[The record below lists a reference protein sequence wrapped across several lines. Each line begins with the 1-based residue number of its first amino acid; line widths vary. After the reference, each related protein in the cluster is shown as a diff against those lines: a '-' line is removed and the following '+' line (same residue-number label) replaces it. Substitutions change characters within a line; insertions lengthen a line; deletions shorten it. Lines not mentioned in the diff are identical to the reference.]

1 MATLLEIITTAAN
14 ELGLPAPSTV
24 ESTTDLQTVQLVALT
39 NRDCVALYREHDW
52 TDLQVEHIINIEAAL
67 NTVGDVTEGST
78 TVSNIADLSG
88 VEAGS
93 YAVSGTGQPQA
104 QRVAEIID
112 DEPFNGQIRLEM
124 KSTATA
130 TATPLIF
137 ARDTYDIPTDF
148 DRFITQTWWDRTNQ
162 WRLIGPD
169 SPQTDQLLRSG
180 IFTSGPRRRFRQVG
194 RRPTAYRI
202 WPPPFS
208 GGAPAPGALVF
219 EYVSKN
225 WVEKAD
231 GTFAAKFTE
240 DDDIC
245 LLDDQLVIMGVKW
258 RMWQIKGFEYAA
270 MQQEYL
276 DAVSA
281 KFAGDGGIPDLYLNR
296 RSGPYLL
303 SNANVVD
310 GNYPSGS

>member
-24 ESTTDLQTVQLVALT
+24 ESTTDDLQTIQLVALT
-39 NRDCVALYREHDW
+39 NRNCVSLYRDHDW
-52 TDLQVEHIINIEAAL
+52 TDLQTEHIINIEASIVTA
-67 NTVGDVTEGST
+67 GDVTANSA
-78 TVSNIADLSG
+78 VISNIPDTTGLDT
-88 VEAGS
+88 S
-93 YAVSGTGQPQA
+93 YAVAGLGQPQA
-104 QRVAEIID
+104 QRVAEVLSSTSV
-112 DEPFNGQIRLEM
+112 RCEM
-124 KSTATA
+124 FSTAGEAA
-130 TATPLIF
+130 TEITF
-137 ARDTYDIPTDF
+137 AKDTYDIPTDF

-194 RRPTAYRI
+194 RRPAAYRI
-202 WPPPFS
+202 WPPPFN
-208 GGAPAPGALVF
+208 GGAPAPGALVW
-219 EYVSKN
+219 EYISKN
-225 WVEKAD
+225 WVQTGDDTFADKMTAD
-231 GTFAAKFTE
+231 G
-240 DDDIC
+240 DIC
-245 LLDDQLVIMGVKW
+245 LLDDQLVIMGCKW

-281 KFAGDGGIPDLYLNR
+281 KFASDGGIPDLYLNR
-296 RSGPYLL
+296 RSGPFLL

-310 GNYPSGS
+310 GNFPGGS

>member
-24 ESTTDLQTVQLVALT
+24 TSTTDLQTIQLVALT
-39 NRDCVALYREHDW
+39 NRDCVSLYRDHDW
-52 TDLQVEHIINIEAAL
+52 TDLQTEHIINIEASIV
-67 NTVGDVTEGST
+67 TVGDVTANSAVISGIPDT
-78 TVSNIADLSG
+78 TGLDT
-88 VEAGS
+88 S
-93 YAVSGTGQPQA
+93 YAVSGAGQPQA
-104 QRVAEIID
+104 QRIAEVLSSTSV
-112 DEPFNGQIRLEM
+112 RCEM
-124 KSTATA
+124 FSTATEA
-130 TATPLIF
+130 TTEITF
-137 ARDTYDIPTDF
+137 AKDTYDIPEDF
-148 DRFITQTWWDRTNQ
+148 DRFISDTWWDRTNQ

-194 RRPTAYRI
+194 RRPAAYRI

-208 GGAPAPGALVF
+208 GGAPAPGALVW
-219 EYVSKN
+219 EYISKN

-231 GTFAAKFTE
+231 GTFAATMTA
-240 DDDIC
+240 DDDTC
-245 LLDDQLVIMGVKW
+245 LLDDQLVIMGCKW

-281 KFAGDGGIPDLYLNR
+281 KFASDGGIPDLYLNR
-296 RSGPYLL
+296 RSGPFLL

-310 GNYPSGS
+310 GNFPGDS